1 MADDIDSLYGAPERD
16 TASRPDTEDSSLSG
30 LYGEAAPGTQPR
42 VTSVSPD
49 IGDVDLDP
57 KELARDAARQAQA
70 AAIQSM
76 QRARAAASAAVA
88 RAARFPRPSKRTLL
102 VGAGILALAVAAVL
116 AFEFWPH
123 HAPSAAAPSAP
134 APAAAVPQPASS
146 TPSTPPTHIYVSP
159 PPAPATPK
167 VAAPV
172 VVAPAVQAKPPVV
185 SAPVAKPAPVMA
197 PVPVAMAPAA
207 VPRVAKP
214 KHLAPPPRKHVMSAQ
229 DRANLDKLNAF
240 FGKQGH

>member
-49 IGDVDLDP
+49 IGDVDP
-57 KELARDAARQAQA
+57 KELARDAARQAHA

-76 QRARAAASAAVA
+76 QRARAAAGAAVA

-123 HAPSAAAPSAP
+123 HAPSAAAPSVP

-146 TPSTPPTHIYVSP
+146 TRSTHIYVSP
-159 PPAPATPK
+159 PAPVAPK

-185 SAPVAKPAPVMA
+185 SAPVAKPAPVPA
-197 PVPVAMAPAA
+197 PVPVTIASAPA
-207 VPRVAKP
+207 PRAAKP